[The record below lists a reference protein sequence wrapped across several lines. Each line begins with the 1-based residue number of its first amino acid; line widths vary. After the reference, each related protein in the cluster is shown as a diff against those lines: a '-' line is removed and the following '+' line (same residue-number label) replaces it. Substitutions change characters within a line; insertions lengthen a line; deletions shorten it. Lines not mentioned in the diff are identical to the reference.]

1 MKINNDDSL
10 VNVRSLQS
18 PQSEKTETKKPRHS
32 SPHNSDQVQLSS
44 RSKEFNRIKEVVEN
58 TPDERENKVAE
69 LKASIQDGS
78 YSVDSE
84 AVAQNMIQE
93 HIIDLIM

>member
-18 PQSEKTETKKPRHS
+18 QQSEKTETKKPRHS
-32 SPHNSDQVQLSS
+32 SPDNSDQVKLSS

-93 HIIDLIM
+93 HIIDLII